1 MNYYESEEQ
10 RKEAIA
16 KKVDLYR
23 EAAGYMP
30 TIAKIVQSFDGK
42 VYNCRF
48 DKAIE
53 AALKGKVYVYKR
65 WEYIHI
71 YVLDH
76 GHDITLASLPMKE
89 LNESKRIPAEK
100 FLASLRQYRDELLKK
115 AYDIETTIDQAA
127 NIKIYAEQTIEKINA
142 LLQKIPTEV
151 REAYNIPYGY
161 RKN

>member
-1 MNYYESEEQ
+1 
-10 RKEAIA
+10 
-16 KKVDLYR
+16 
-23 EAAGYMP
+23 
-30 TIAKIVQSFDGK
+30 
-42 VYNCRF
+42 
-48 DKAIE
+48 
-53 AALKGKVYVYKR
+53 
-65 WEYIHI
+65 
-71 YVLDH
+71 
-76 GHDITLASLPMKE
+76 MKE

-100 FLASLRQYRDELLKK
+100 FLASLRQHRDELLKK